1 MTESKVSTTIVLNGG
16 IVETWKI
23 NGFFY
28 AKAIVN
34 GVITFSD
41 AVAKWHCEQFVFE
54 VYCSC
59 MQYFKLDI
67 LSFDDWSKTQ

>member
-1 MTESKVSTTIVLNGG
+1 MTLQDE
-16 IVETWKI
+16 
-23 NGFFY
+23 Y
-28 AKAIVN
+28 
-34 GVITFSD
+34 
-41 AVAKWHCEQFVFE
+41 E